1 MIKLNATNYS
11 IWKFRMEGYL
21 YCRDL
26 FELVLGNKGKPS
38 YMSEEKWVV
47 IYRKTVGNIRK

>member
-1 MIKLNATNYS
+1 MIKLNVTNYS